1 MAWRRAWAHGLGV
14 TPVADVEIDREDID
28 WMRCT
33 YKEARSKN
41 KAIPILAQCTGLT
54 HAQVRAALGLPDPS
68 AKCSAKKDRALALLA
83 RGYPQQRVAIMVG
96 AAPVTVRGWAKQ
108 AREEGSREV

>member
-1 MAWRRAWAHGLGV
+1 M
-14 TPVADVEIDREDID
+14 ADVEIDREDID

-33 YKEARSKN
+33 YKEARSKT

-54 HAQVRAALGLPDPS
+54 RAQVRAALGLPES
-68 AKCSAKKDRALALLA
+68 AAKHTAQRTRALALLA
-83 RGYPQQRVAIMVG
+83 RGYTQQRVAIMVG
-96 AAPVTVRGWAKQ
+96 AAPVTVSGWAKQ

>member
-1 MAWRRAWAHGLGV
+1 M
-14 TPVADVEIDREDID
+14 ADVEIDQEDID
-28 WMRCT
+28 WMRST
-33 YKEARSKN
+33 YKEARSKT

-54 HAQVRAALGLPDPS
+54 HAQVRAALGLPEPA
-68 AKCSAKKDRALALLA
+68 AKRSAKKDRALDLLA

-108 AREEGSREV
+108 AREEGRHEV

>member
-1 MAWRRAWAHGLGV
+1 M
-14 TPVADVEIDREDID
+14 ADVQLTPEDID

-33 YKEARSKN
+33 YKEARSKS

-54 HAQVRAALGLPDPS
+54 WAQVRAVLGLPEPS
-68 AKCSAKKDRALALLA
+68 AKRSAKKGRALALLA
-83 RGYPQQRVAIMVG
+83 RGYTQQRVAIMVG

-108 AREEGSREV
+108 AREEGTHHEV